1 MSFVRS
7 SAEVPEKKKK
17 KEKRKKKEFSPV
29 LVFKNSPLQNLR
41 ENCGEVPLTETSVL
55 HDKSNYP

>member
-1 MSFVRS
+1 MNFVRS
-7 SAEVPEKKKK
+7 SAEVPE
-17 KEKRKKKEFSPV
+17 KKEFSPV

-41 ENCGEVPLTETSVL
+41 ENCDEVPLTETSVL